1 MAAAAP
7 IAAAATLVAAAA
19 AALVALA
26 VVVAT
31 AAATLVDMLV
41 TLVVAMAVA
50 IAGGTLDLLDLAGEE
65 RLDECVAVARATG
78 IDGDPSLVQR
88 VDGTATDAAADE
100 RVDAALRQDTRE
112 GTVPGTVG
120 AHDLR
125 GDDLALLHVIDI
137 ELLGL
142 AKLLE
147 DVAVIVRDRNPHDAL
162 SLCRPRLGVVT
173 RS

>member
-1 MAAAAP
+1 M
-7 IAAAATLVAAAA
+7 
-19 AALVALA
+19 
-26 VVVAT
+26 VV
-31 AAATLVDMLV
+31 
-41 TLVVAMAVA
+41 AVA

-65 RLDECVAVARATG
+65 RVNKGVAVTRATG

-88 VDGTATDAAADE
+88 VDGTAADAAADE

-112 GTVPGTVG
+112 GTVTGAVG

-125 GDDLALLHVIDI
+125 GDDLTLLHVIDL

-142 AKLLE
+142 AKVLE

-162 SLCRPRLGVVT
+162 SLCRPRLGVAA